1 MSSIPSAQEQ
11 LDFLTKIQR
20 LFNESDFSSTYK
32 YALLISL
39 ADLAIELGKDDD
51 SPLELSNRQIAERFI
66 ELYWQQTTPYKT
78 SEANQSGIL
87 FQNNGSQAAIIKAIH
102 DFRQQNN
109 CNTSESAKRSKE
121 YKKLVTAVAATVAKQ
136 PINYLQ
142 NVGGGVLPFL
152 YESNA
157 SSITLKSGVTY
168 CLRRFQPL
176 IQQLARSRWTDFIKK
191 NTKHTPMLGEKDD
204 LNSFLFETSRKTLAL
219 VCKGLKDLYGN
230 KCFYCNKAASEL
242 EVDHFIPFSLYPRDL
257 MHNFVLACPTCNRSK
272 SDTLAAKIHLDGWIE
287 IATKNSKAIQ
297 KIGEKVGVSANLE
310 TSIAIAKWGYGTASQ
325 NQNYCWI
332 SPKKNKKE
340 KLIKENPPFDFPKIA
355 RKLKKQ
361 GA

>member
-1 MSSIPSAQEQ
+1 MSSTPSAQEQ

-66 ELYWQQTTPYKT
+66 ELYWQQATPYKT

-87 FQNNGSQAAIIKAIH
+87 FQNNGSQAAIVKAIN

-157 SSITLKSGVTY
+157 NSITLKSGVAY

-191 NTKHTPMLGEKDD
+191 NTKNTPILGEKDD
-204 LNSFLFETSRKTLAL
+204 LNSFLFETPRKTLAL
-219 VCKGLKDLYGN
+219 VCKGLKELYGN
-230 KCFYCNKAASEL
+230 KCFYCNKSTLEL

-257 MHNFVLACPTCNRSK
+257 MHNFVLACPSCNRSK
-272 SDTLAAKIHLDGWIE
+272 SDTLAAKIHLDKWVE
-287 IATKNSKAIQ
+287 LSSKNSDAIT
-297 KIGEKVGVSANLE
+297 KIGELVGVSANRD
-310 TSIAIAKWGYGTASQ
+310 TSIAIARWGYGATTR
-325 NQNYCWI
+325 NQNYYWLI
-332 SPKKNKKE
+332 SNKYE
-340 KLIKENPPFDFPKIA
+340 K
-355 RKLKKQ
+355 
-361 GA
+361 

>member
-1 MSSIPSAQEQ
+1 MSSTPSAQDQ

-51 SPLELSNRQIAERFI
+51 SLLELSNRQIAERFI
-66 ELYWQQTTPYKT
+66 ELYWQQSTPYKT
-78 SEANQSGIL
+78 SRTDESSIL
-87 FQNNGSQAAIIKAIH
+87 FQNNGTQAAIVKAIN

-121 YKKLVTAVAATVAKQ
+121 YKRLVTAVAATVAKQ

-157 SSITLKSGVTY
+157 SSITLKSGVAY

-176 IQQLARSRWTDFIKK
+176 IQQLARGRWTDFIKK
-191 NTKHTPMLGEKDD
+191 NIKNIPILGEKDD

-219 VCKGLKDLYGN
+219 VCKGLKELYGN
-230 KCFYCNKAASEL
+230 KCFYCNKSTSAL

-272 SDTLAAKIHLDGWIE
+272 SDTLAAKVHLDKWHE
-287 IATKNSKAIQ
+287 VTTKHADAIS
-297 KIGEKVGVSANLE
+297 KVGEHAGVLAIRDTSLKVTDWAYKASAI
-310 TSIAIAKWGYGTASQ
+310 SKGYLWL
-325 NQNYCWI
+325 C
-332 SPKKNKKE
+332 KKTV
-340 KLIKENPPFDFPKIA
+340 A
-355 RKLKKQ
+355 
-361 GA
+361 

>member
-1 MSSIPSAQEQ
+1 MSSTPSAQEQ

-78 SEANQSGIL
+78 SRTNESSIL
-87 FQNNGSQAAIIKAIH
+87 FQNNGSQAAIIEAIH

-191 NTKHTPMLGEKDD
+191 NTKNIPILGEKDD
-204 LNSFLFETSRKTLAL
+204 LNSFLFEASRKTLAL
-219 VCKGLKDLYGN
+219 VCKGLKELYGN

-257 MHNFVLACPTCNRSK
+257 MHNFVLACPRCNRSK
-272 SDTLAAKIHLDGWIE
+272 SDSLAAKIHLDKWTE
-287 IATKNSKAIQ
+287 LTAKNSEALHN
-297 KIGEKVGVSANLE
+297 IGEKAGILAARD
-310 TSIAIAKWGYGTASQ
+310 TSLKVVCWAYEASTLAKCSLWV
-325 NQNYCWI
+325 C
-332 SPKKNKKE
+332 KKSE
-340 KLIKENPPFDFPKIA
+340 D
-355 RKLKKQ
+355 
-361 GA
+361 

>member
-20 LFNESDFSSTYK
+20 LFNESNFSSTYK

-39 ADLAIELGKDDD
+39 ADLAIELGKDDN
-51 SPLELSNRQIAERFI
+51 STLELTNRQIAERFI
-66 ELYWQQTTPYKT
+66 ELYWQQTTPYRT

-87 FQNNGSQAAIIKAIH
+87 FQNNGTQAAIVKAIN

-109 CNTSESAKRSKE
+109 CNTSESAKRIKE
-121 YKKLVTAVAATVAKQ
+121 YQKLVSAVASTVAKQ

-152 YESNA
+152 FESNA
-157 SSITLKSGVTY
+157 SSITLKSGVAY

-191 NTKHTPMLGEKDD
+191 NNKNIPILGEKDD

-219 VCKGLKDLYGN
+219 VCKGLKELYGN

-257 MHNFVLACPTCNRSK
+257 MHNFVLACTTCNRSK
-272 SDTLAAKIHLDGWIE
+272 SDTLAAKVHLDKWVE
-287 IATKNSKAIQ
+287 LTTKNSEAIQ
-297 KIGEKVGVSANLE
+297 GIGEQVGVLANLD
-310 TSIAIAKWGYGTASQ
+310 TSIAIAKWGYEGA
-325 NQNYCWI
+325 I
-332 SPKKNKKE
+332 LNKGLTWNKQRSYD
-340 KLIKENPPFDFPKIA
+340 KLDLLF
-355 RKLKKQ
+355 
-361 GA
+361 

>member
-1 MSSIPSAQEQ
+1 MSAAPSAEEQ
-11 LDFLTKIQR
+11 LEFLTKIQR

-39 ADLAIELGKDDD
+39 ADLAIELGQDDC

-66 ELYWQQTTPYKT
+66 ELYWQQSTPYKT
-78 SEANQSGIL
+78 SESNESGIL
-87 FQNNGSQAAIIKAIH
+87 VQNNGAQAAIVKAID
-102 DFRQQNN
+102 DFRQKNN
-109 CNTSESAKRSKE
+109 CNTSEAAKRSKE
-121 YKKLVTAVAATVAKQ
+121 YKKLVTAVASTVTKQ

-142 NVGGGVLPFL
+142 NIGGGVLPFL

-157 SSITLKSGVTY
+157 SSITLKSGVAY

-176 IQQLARSRWTDFIKK
+176 IQQLARGRWTDFIKK
-191 NTKHTPMLGEKDD
+191 NTKNNAILGEKDD

-230 KCFYCNKAASEL
+230 KCFYCIKTSSEL

-272 SDTLAAKIHLDGWIE
+272 SDALAAKVHLDKWVE
-287 IATKNSKAIQ
+287 LTTNNLKAVT
-297 KIGEKVGVSANLE
+297 KIGKQVGVSANLD
-310 TSIAIAKWGYGTASQ
+310 TSIAIAKWAYGITTQ
-325 NQNYCWI
+325 DQNYYWI
-332 SPKKNKKE
+332 SAKKYRKE
-340 KLIKENPPFDFPKIA
+340 RGET
-355 RKLKKQ
+355 
-361 GA
+361 